1 MYLEKPK
8 GLTIWNVVELKN
20 AAIHDSIFEIKFIWA
35 ALHENPVSYK
45 SEKCKVNLRV
55 NLFSPVDQQDA
66 CNPAVM
72 LQVEYYTWQAGH
84 HMPVGTAI

>member
-35 ALHENPVSYK
+35 VLHENPVSNRWINPRELK
-45 SEKCKVNLRV
+45 GPSEGGRGATSNKRS
-55 NLFSPVDQQDA
+55 SPSD
-66 CNPAVM
+66 
-72 LQVEYYTWQAGH
+72 
-84 HMPVGTAI
+84 